1 MECTKDF
8 LLLFAGCT
16 GFVQYSRRPEHSL
29 LNSVKLKR
37 FKNKRRIMSED
48 VFTVL
53 EELQQQSPE
62 AVLEQLIETLTE
74 QKNYHRLFDA
84 LLMKKK
90 QSLGI
95 ELLQPTSFDTVPEEH
110 KKEFE
115 QAYIDAA
122 REIGALFLEEKQY
135 SDAWLYYQTIQE
147 PELVAAALN
156 KINPRTVP
164 EDKVEELIQ
173 VCVYEGANPEKGFE
187 IMLNVNGICN
197 TITVFDQMNAQ
208 LKPESR
214 QQVARLLVDQ
224 LYGDLI
230 QSLQYQVQ
238 QKVPMAQPTDNLRE
252 LMAGRDWMFEGGS
265 YHIDVSH
272 LNSVVRFARL
282 LSDDDSNLPKVIEL
296 CEYGS
301 RLDEQF
307 QYPGET
313 PFEDFY
319 PAHLHFF
326 KALIGDEN
334 DRNLGIAYFEKKL
347 ELEPDAD
354 DKQMIAYVLIDLLTR
369 LGQNDRAI
377 ELAETHL
384 SQFEDPNTFSFTDL
398 CRETQRFDILQKV
411 ARGKGDLVTFAG
423 SLLDAQ
429 GKE

>member
-1 MECTKDF
+1 
-8 LLLFAGCT
+8 
-16 GFVQYSRRPEHSL
+16 
-29 LNSVKLKR
+29 
-37 FKNKRRIMSED
+37 MSED
-48 VFTVL
+48 LFTSL
-53 EELQQQSPE
+53 EELQQQQSPE
-62 AVLEQLIETLTE
+62 AVLDRLIETLTT

-84 LLMKKK
+84 LLMRKK

-95 ELLQPTSFDTVPEEH
+95 ELLLPTSFDNVPEEH
-110 KKEFE
+110 KKDFE
-115 QAYIDAA
+115 KAYIDAA
-122 REIGALFLEEKQY
+122 RQVGALFVEEKQY
-135 SDAWLYYQTIQE
+135 SDAWLYFQTIQE
-147 PELVAAALN
+147 PELVAEALN
-156 KINPRTVP
+156 SINPRTVP

-173 VCVYEGANPEKGFE
+173 VCVYEGANPQKGFE

-214 QQVARLLVDQ
+214 EWVARLLVNQ
-224 LYGDLI
+224 LYDDLV

-238 QKVPMAQPTDNLRE
+238 QKVPMAPPTDDLRE
-252 LMAGRDWMFEGGS
+252 LMAGRDWMFEAGS

-282 LSDDDSNLPKVIEL
+282 LPEDDPCLSKVIEL
-296 CEYGS
+296 CEYGA

-313 PFEDFY
+313 PFEEFY

-326 KALIGDEN
+326 KAFVGDEN
-334 DRNLGIAYFEKKL
+334 DRSLAIAYFEKKL
-347 ELEPDAD
+347 DAEPEDD

-369 LGQNDRAI
+369 VEQNERAI
-377 ELAETHL
+377 ELAEKHL

-398 CRETQRFDILQKV
+398 CRETDHLEILQKV

-423 SLLDAQ
+423 ALIDGQRNQQALES
-429 GKE
+429 

>member
-1 MECTKDF
+1 
-8 LLLFAGCT
+8 
-16 GFVQYSRRPEHSL
+16 
-29 LNSVKLKR
+29 
-37 FKNKRRIMSED
+37 MSED

-62 AVLEQLIETLTE
+62 AVLDRLIEALTE

-84 LLMKKK
+84 LLMQKK
-90 QSLGI
+90 QTLGV
-95 ELLQPTSFDTVPEEH
+95 ELLQPTSFDPVPEEQ

-122 REIGALFLEEKQY
+122 RKVGSLFLDEKMY
-135 SDAWLYYQTIQE
+135 SDAWLYFQTIQE
-147 PELVAAALN
+147 PEPVADALN
-156 KINPRTVP
+156 KINPRTIP
-164 EDKVEELIQ
+164 EGKVEELIQ

-187 IMLNVNGICN
+187 IMLHVNGICN

-208 LKPESR
+208 LKPDSR
-214 QQVARLLVDQ
+214 QKVARLLVDQ
-224 LYGDLI
+224 LYGDLV

-238 QKVPMAQPTDNLRE
+238 QKVPMAPPTENLRE
-252 LMAGRDWMFEGGS
+252 LMVGRDWMFEGGS

-282 LSDDDSNLPKVIEL
+282 LKGDDPSLAKVIEL

-301 RLDEQF
+301 RLDSQF
-307 QYPGET
+307 QYPGES

-319 PAHLHFF
+319 PGHLHFF
-326 KALIGDEN
+326 KALTGAES
-334 DRNLGIAYFEKKL
+334 DRNLGIAYFERKL
-347 ELEPDAD
+347 EQEPDEE

-369 LGQNDRAI
+369 VNQNERAI
-377 ELAETHL
+377 ELAETYL

-398 CRETQRFDILQKV
+398 CRKTDHLDVLQRV

-423 SLLDAQ
+423 ALLDAQ
-429 GKE
+429 SQAQTQES

>member
-1 MECTKDF
+1 
-8 LLLFAGCT
+8 
-16 GFVQYSRRPEHSL
+16 
-29 LNSVKLKR
+29 
-37 FKNKRRIMSED
+37 MSED
-48 VFTVL
+48 VFTAL
-53 EELQQQSPE
+53 EELQQQQSPE
-62 AVLEQLIETLTE
+62 AVLDRLIETLTT

-84 LLMKKK
+84 LLMRKK

-95 ELLQPTSFDTVPEEH
+95 DLLLPTSFDNVPEEH
-110 KKEFE
+110 KKDFE

-122 REIGALFLEEKQY
+122 RQVGALFVEEKQY
-135 SDAWLYYQTIQE
+135 SDAWLYFQTIQE
-147 PELVAAALN
+147 PELVAEALN
-156 KINPRTVP
+156 SINPRTVP

-173 VCVYEGANPEKGFE
+173 VCVYEGANPQKGFE

-214 QQVARLLVDQ
+214 EWIARLLVNQ
-224 LYGDLI
+224 LYDDLV

-238 QKVPMAQPTDNLRE
+238 QKVPMAPPTDDLRE
-252 LMAGRDWMFEGGS
+252 LMAGRDWMFEAGS

-282 LSDDDSNLPKVIEL
+282 LSEDDPCLSKVIEL

-313 PFEDFY
+313 PFEEFY

-326 KALIGDEN
+326 KAMVGDEN
-334 DRNLGIAYFEKKL
+334 DQSLAIAYFEKKL
-347 ELEPDAD
+347 DAEPDDD

-369 LGQNDRAI
+369 VDQNERAI
-377 ELAETHL
+377 ELAEKHL

-398 CRETQRFDILQKV
+398 CRETGHLDILQKV

-423 SLLDAQ
+423 ALIDGQCNQQALES
-429 GKE
+429 

>member
-1 MECTKDF
+1 
-8 LLLFAGCT
+8 
-16 GFVQYSRRPEHSL
+16 
-29 LNSVKLKR
+29 
-37 FKNKRRIMSED
+37 MSED
-48 VFTVL
+48 VFTAL

-62 AVLEQLIETLTE
+62 SVLERLIEELTA

-90 QSLGI
+90 QSMGLP
-95 ELLQPTSFDTVPEEH
+95 LLQPTSFDPVPEEQ

-115 QAYIDAA
+115 LAYVEAA
-122 REIGALFLEEKQY
+122 REVGNLFLEEKLY
-135 SDAWLYYQTIQE
+135 ADAWLYFQTIQE
-147 PELVAAALN
+147 PEPVAAALD
-156 KINPRTVP
+156 KINPRTIP
-164 EDKVEELIQ
+164 EGKVEELIQ

-187 IMLNVNGICN
+187 IMLQVNGICN

-208 LKPESR
+208 LNPERR
-214 QQVARLLVDQ
+214 QRVARLLVDQ
-224 LYGDLI
+224 LYGDLV

-238 QKVPMAQPTDNLRE
+238 QKLPMAPPTDNLRE

-282 LSDDDSNLPKVIEL
+282 LSDDDPCMPKVIEL

-301 RLDEQF
+301 RLDQQF
-307 QYPGET
+307 QYPGES

-319 PAHLHFF
+319 PAHTQFF
-326 KALIGDEN
+326 KALIGNEN
-334 DRNLGIAYFEKKL
+334 DRDLGIAYFEKKL
-347 ELEPDAD
+347 ELEPDQE

-369 LGQNDRAI
+369 VDQNERAI
-377 ELAETHL
+377 KLAETYL

-398 CRETQRFDILQKV
+398 CRKTDHLDVLQKV

-423 SLLDAQ
+423 ALLDAQ
-429 GKE
+429 SQTQTQES

>member
-1 MECTKDF
+1 MGNE
-8 LLLFAGCT
+8 
-16 GFVQYSRRPEHSL
+16 VRPLEPEINQSEAI
-29 LNSVKLKR
+29 KI
-37 FKNKRRIMSED
+37 KRRTMSED
-48 VFTVL
+48 AFTEL
-53 EELQQQSPE
+53 EKLQEQSPE
-62 AVLEQLIETLTE
+62 AVLERLIEALRA

-90 QSLGI
+90 QSLGV
-95 ELLQPTSFDTVPEEH
+95 ELLQPTSFETIAETQ
-110 KKEFE
+110 KKDFE

-122 REIGALFLEEKQY
+122 REVGNLFLEENLY
-135 SDAWLYYQTIQE
+135 SDAWLYFQTIQE
-147 PELVAAALN
+147 PAPVADALN

-173 VCVYEGANPEKGFE
+173 VSVYDGANPEKGFE
-187 IMLNVNGICN
+187 IMLAVNGICN

-208 LKPESR
+208 LNPESR
-214 QQVARLLVDQ
+214 KKTVQLLVDQ
-224 LYGDLI
+224 LYSDLV

-238 QKVPMAQPTDNLRE
+238 QKLPMAPPTDNLRE
-252 LMAGRDWMFEGGS
+252 LMAGRDWMFEAGS

-282 LSDDDSNLPKVIEL
+282 LSEDDPCLAQVVEL

-301 RLDEQF
+301 RLDDQF
-307 QYPGET
+307 QYPGES

-326 KALIGDEN
+326 KALLGDEN
-334 DRNLGIAYFEKKL
+334 DRNQGIAYFETKL
-347 ELEPDAD
+347 EQEPDDD

-369 LGQNDRAI
+369 VHQNDRAI
-377 ELAETHL
+377 ELAEKYL

-398 CRETQRFDILQKV
+398 CQKTNHLEVLQKV

-423 SLLDAQ
+423 ALLDAQ
-429 GKE
+429 RETLTQES

>member
-1 MECTKDF
+1 
-8 LLLFAGCT
+8 
-16 GFVQYSRRPEHSL
+16 
-29 LNSVKLKR
+29 
-37 FKNKRRIMSED
+37 MSED
-48 VFTVL
+48 VFSVL
-53 EELQQQSPE
+53 EELQQKESSE
-62 AVLEQLIETLTE
+62 AVLERLIETLTE

-95 ELLQPTSFDTVPEEH
+95 ELLQPTSFDNVPEEQ

-115 QAYIDAA
+115 QSYIDAA
-122 REIGALFLEEKQY
+122 RQVGSLFVEEKQY
-135 SDAWLYYQTIQE
+135 SDAWLYFQTIQE
-147 PELVAAALN
+147 PDLVAEALN
-156 KINPRTVP
+156 SINPRTVP
-164 EDKVEELIQ
+164 EEKVEELIQ
-173 VCVYEGANPEKGFE
+173 VCVYEGANPQKGFE

-214 QQVARLLVDQ
+214 EWIARLLVNQ
-224 LYGDLI
+224 LYDDLV

-238 QKVPMAQPTDNLRE
+238 QKVPMAPPTDDLRE
-252 LMAGRDWMFEGGS
+252 LMAGRDWMFEAGS

-282 LSDDDSNLPKVIEL
+282 LPEDDPCLSKVIEL

-313 PFEDFY
+313 PFEEFY
-319 PAHLHFF
+319 PGHLHFF
-326 KALIGDEN
+326 KALVGNEN
-334 DRNLGIAYFEKKL
+334 DRSLAIAYFEKKL
-347 ELEPDAD
+347 DEEPDDD

-369 LGQNDRAI
+369 VKQNDRAI
-377 ELAETHL
+377 ELAEKHL

-398 CRETQRFDILQKV
+398 CRETHHLDVLQKV

-423 SLLDAQ
+423 ALIDAQ
-429 GKE
+429 SNEKALES